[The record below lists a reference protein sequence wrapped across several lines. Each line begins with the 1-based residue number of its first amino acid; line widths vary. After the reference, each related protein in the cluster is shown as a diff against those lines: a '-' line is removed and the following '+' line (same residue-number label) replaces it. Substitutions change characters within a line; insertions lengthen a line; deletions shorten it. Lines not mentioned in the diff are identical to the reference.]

1 MSELLVGALL
11 WAGLVIFFLTP
22 FKKEGGDSSWK
33 DSLWKIVSKSKVVLV
48 PLMLGI
54 TLFIIWL
61 YHADIIFYYEIH
73 GEPLTFD
80 PMKRAWFYMGALV
93 IYTLLLCFF
102 VIYKNIKR
110 LA

>member
-22 FKKEGGDSSWK
+22 FKQEEANSSWE
-33 DSLWKIVSKSKVVLV
+33 DILWKIVSQRKAVLV

-54 TLFIIWL
+54 TLFVIWF

-73 GEPLTFD
+73 GETLTFD
-80 PMKRAWFYMGALV
+80 PMKRAWFYMAALV
-93 IYTLLLCFF
+93 IYTLLLCLL
-102 VIYKNIKR
+102 VIYRNVKS